1 MGKGELINLFLIAL
15 IDESNSQFQRYL
27 GVQEGAAVPSAKQA
41 KAIEEE
47 EADFDDDEMDEDEDG
62 DVGPGIVPDPV
73 TGLIDVK
80 NIQVPDPGKPKQ
92 PTAEQKL
99 KAFFN
104 DPEKSIKIFM
114 SSYSRSMGYI
124 WYLIRNNLFLK

>member
-1 MGKGELINLFLIAL
+1 MGKGKIIDLFLDHTY
-15 IDESNSQFQRYL
+15 DESHFQFQRYL

-47 EADFDDDEMDEDEDG
+47 ADFDDDDMDEDEDG
-62 DVGPGIVPDPV
+62 DGEDVGPGIIPDPV

-80 NIQVPDPGKPKQ
+80 KIQTPAPGKS
-92 PTAEQKL
+92 TVEQKL

-124 WYLIRNNLFLK
+124 WYQTFSFDSKKK